1 MQLLL
6 EIVRCL
12 KIFGY
17 LRLSPKKKK
26 IKQKENQIFTYIY
39 IYILFISIEMP
50 IPNETLEAF

>member
-17 LRLSPKKKK
+17 LRLPPKKKK
-26 IKQKENQIFTYIY
+26 KRKEKENQIFTYIY
-39 IYILFISIEMP
+39 ILIISIEMP